1 MPDDA
6 YSPWSVTPPTS
17 PPSAPQ
23 GPAGP
28 PAPPAASP
36 GPSGP
41 SGTTRRERRSR
52 PRNFLVGALV
62 GGLCGAVVAAG
73 VVTLVDDDGSSPSAN
88 PSTPAAVV
96 KRASSTIGNQG
107 DIANIIQ
114 SVEPGV
120 VSVFVDLGGGQ
131 QAEGTGFVISS
142 DGDIVTNAH
151 VVEGSKDVK
160 VEFTDGKQLDADV
173 TGRDSAADIAVL
185 DVNASNLPVVCLG
198 SSDDVQVGDDVVAI
212 GNALGLEGGLSVTR
226 GIISG
231 PPRPGTGVASG
242 VENVLQTDTAI
253 NHGNSGGPL
262 VNSDGCVIGINTAI
276 EDQAQNVGFAI
287 PIDHAKP
294 IIDDIKAGRKP
305 AFLGVGTTTLT
316 PEIAEQLDVDADAG
330 AVVESVTPGS
340 PAADAGIKRGDVIVK
355 VGDSE
360 IADSGAIAPAV
371 RNHRPG
377 DTVEVT
383 IVRGND
389 RQTVQ
394 ATLVE
399 RPE

>member
-6 YSPWSVTPPTS
+6 DSPWSVTPPAS
-17 PPSAPQ
+17 PPSAPR
-23 GPAGP
+23 PPMGP
-28 PAPPAASP
+28 PGPPAASLGAP
-36 GPSGP
+36 GS
-41 SGTTRRERRSR
+41 SRRERRSR

-62 GGLCGAVVAAG
+62 GGLCGAIVAAG
-73 VVTLVDDDGSSPSAN
+73 AVTLLDDDDSSPAVGAPSA
-88 PSTPAAVV
+88 AEVV
-96 KRASSTIGNQG
+96 KRGATTIGSNG

-151 VVEGSKDVK
+151 VVDGSEDVK
-160 VEFTDGKQLDADV
+160 VEFTDGKQLDAEV

-185 DVNASNLPVVCLG
+185 DVDANELSVVCLG
-198 SSDDVQVGDDVVAI
+198 SSNDVQVGDDVVAI

-242 VENVLQTDTAI
+242 VENLLQTDTAI

-294 IIDDIKAGRKP
+294 IVEDIKAGRKP
-305 AFLGVGTTTLT
+305 AFLGIGTTTLT
-316 PEIAEQLDVDADAG
+316 PEIANELDVDVDSG
-330 AVVESVTPGS
+330 AVVESVTQSS
-340 PAADAGIKRGDVIVK
+340 PAGEAGIRRGDVIVK
-355 VGDSE
+355 IGDSD
-360 IADSGAIAPAV
+360 ISNSGDIAPAV
-371 RNHRPG
+371 RKHRPG

-389 RQTVQ
+389 QQTVQ